1 MDARAALLALEDSFV
16 HRHVAPT
23 ESAIAAMLD
32 AVGLLQLGSSSISV
46 QAGGQFG
53 TQGIAGTHQIAAA
66 AWSHDEPRTD
76 EPGGQIELQFQQ
88 LDQPGT

>member
-46 QAGGQFG
+46 Q
-53 TQGIAGTHQIAAA
+53 
-66 AWSHDEPRTD
+66 TD
-76 EPGGQIELQFQQ
+76 GSLWVQN
-88 LDQPGT
+88 TVSAH

>member
-23 ESAIAAMLD
+23 ETAIAAMLD

-46 QAGGQFG
+46 QACAAFGEQDAELTTLSGLRADALRGRHGTGQKLL
-53 TQGIAGTHQIAAA
+53 I
-66 AWSHDEPRTD
+66 
-76 EPGGQIELQFQQ
+76 
-88 LDQPGT
+88 

>member
-32 AVGLLQLGSSSISV
+32 AVGLLQLRVCFNLGASWRAVRYPRHCRCSSNCSRGMV
-46 QAGGQFG
+46 PWR
-53 TQGIAGTHQIAAA
+53 TQNRR
-66 AWSHDEPRTD
+66 AWMSN
-76 EPGGQIELQFQQ
+76 
-88 LDQPGT
+88 